1 MEVMNMNRKA
11 KRLKKDTGTYRNVGI
26 AGIVFAVMLW
36 IAVAFLWGMLEGYLG
51 NVPWVVLY
59 VPLIVWIL
67 FGIYL
72 LANGIG
78 LLHFTGKV
86 AEILKDIVPDEDD
99 E

>member
-1 MEVMNMNRKA
+1 MNRKA
-11 KRLKKDTGTYRNVGI
+11 KRLKKDTGTYRNIGI
-26 AGIVFAVMLW
+26 VGIVFAVMLW
-36 IAVAFLWGMLEGYLG
+36 IAVAFLWIMLEGYLG

-72 LANGIG
+72 LVTGIG